1 MIHEGGGGMTGDAD
15 GTVKVLVVDDH
26 EVVRQGLRFML
37 SQEPGVEVVGEAAD
51 GAEALAEIR
60 RLRPDVVLLDLV
72 MPGLDGLGVLHALR
86 NEEHQPAVVVLTSYS
101 DEHKAI
107 EAVRAGALSYMA
119 KTTPADRVTEAV
131 RAAATG
137 GSVLAPS
144 VAARLVQRWRD
155 HERDGPLERLSA
167 RERDVLAEL
176 SRGRSNREIARS
188 LSLGEQTVK
197 SHVSSILTKLDLQ
210 DRTQA
215 AIFGLQHGLV
225 PLDEALRDS
234 SPGAQRDTP

>member
-1 MIHEGGGGMTGDAD
+1 M
-15 GTVKVLVVDDH
+15 VKVLIVDDH

-37 SQEPGVEVVGEAAD
+37 AQEPGLEVVGEAAD
-51 GAEALAEIR
+51 GTAALAEIR
-60 RLRPDVVLLDLV
+60 RTRPDVVLLDMV

-86 NEEHQPAVVVLTSYS
+86 GEEHRPGVIVLTSYS

-107 EAVRAGALSYMA
+107 EAVRAGALSYLP
-119 KTTPADRVTEAV
+119 KTTTADRVIEAV

-137 GSVLAPS
+137 GSVLTPN
-144 VAARLVQRWRD
+144 VAAALVRRWREQD
-155 HERDGPLERLSA
+155 RDGPLERLSA
-167 RERDVLAEL
+167 RERDVLVEL

-197 SHVSSILTKLDLQ
+197 SHVSSILMKLDLQ

-225 PLDEALRDS
+225 PLGDALRDPS
-234 SPGAQRDTP
+234 GD